1 MRDRTRYNGAIFFG
15 GRFWGRYWMG
25 RRAPG
30 PGREAE
36 DVSGS
41 EKSARNG
48 GARPANDATALAAG
62 LGPAGLLPAGLR
74 DELPPRAGLE
84 AQIGEQVTAILRGH
98 GYLRVKPPLLEFEET
113 LLDGTGAAL
122 GPQMF
127 RLMDPVSQR
136 MMGLRTDTTVQVCRI
151 ARSRLAGA
159 ERPLRL
165 SYAGQVLRV
174 RGSQL
179 RPERQFGQVGAELIG
194 SADPAADLEVAL
206 LAVDS
211 LYALGVERV
220 ALNLCDPRLVPAVC
234 DGMGLAAEAA
244 ALARHAL
251 DRKDGAALER
261 AAGDAAG
268 TLRPFLRVGTA
279 DVVVARLREAGP
291 PDGALALIDGLDR
304 IATALQAA
312 APDLLV
318 TIDPGEYRGFEYHNG
333 PSFALFADGVRG
345 ELGRGGRY
353 GGHNGIEDATG
364 FTLYMDSLLRAVAP
378 PAPVPILFLPYGL
391 AHEEARRL
399 REEGWVTMAGLSPDA
414 AAVTEARRLGC
425 SHMLHEGRPV
435 PLDGMPAG

>member
-1 MRDRTRYNGAIFFG
+1 MGNSDR
-15 GRFWGRYWMG
+15 GRADMTVQD
-25 RRAPG
+25 G
-30 PGREAE
+30 P
-36 DVSGS
+36 
-41 EKSARNG
+41 
-48 GARPANDATALAAG
+48 ARPANDRAEQEGAGPGEAGDAASVPPG
-62 LGPAGLLPAGLR
+62 GGPAGLLPAGLR

-84 AQIGEQVTAILRGH
+84 ALIGEKVTAILRGH

-211 LYALGVERV
+211 LTALGVRQV

-234 DGMGLAAEAA
+234 AGAGLSPEAA
-244 ALARHAL
+244 SLARYAL

-261 AAGDAAG
+261 AAGQATAM
-268 TLRPFLRVGTA
+268 LRPYLRVGTA
-279 DVVVARLREAGP
+279 DVVVARLRAANP
-291 PDGALALIDGLDR
+291 PPAALAMIDALDR

-312 APDLLV
+312 EPELLV
-318 TIDPGEYRGFEYHNG
+318 TVDPGEYRGFEYHNG

-353 GGHNGIEDATG
+353 GGRQGIEEATG
-364 FTLYMDSLLRAVAP
+364 FTLYMDSLLRAVEP
-378 PAPVPILFLPYGL
+378 PPEEPCLFLPYGL
-391 AHEEARRL
+391 PHEEARL
-399 REEGWVTMAGLSPDA
+399 ANELVVISKMSHSVPKSALSLLESVAETTIPSWRET
-414 AAVTEARRLGC
+414 
-425 SHMLHEGRPV
+425 
-435 PLDGMPAG
+435 